1 MIEPRA
7 DSKIKTHIYQVIL
20 RTVFVI
26 GTAGVAIAVPHLE
39 PIIGLVGSVCFSTLG
54 LLIPSIVETVWK
66 WDTGLGRFHWVLIKN
81 VLLGVFS
88 IFALIS
94 GSARSISTLINI

>member
-1 MIEPRA
+1 MIESRVNT
-7 DSKIKTHIYQVIL
+7 KTQTHIAQVVL
-20 RTVFVI
+20 RTLFVV

-54 LLIPSIVETVWK
+54 LLIPSVVETVWK
-66 WDTGLGRFHWVLIKN
+66 WDTGLGRYNWILIKN